1 MTVRSDRFAR
11 LLPSLRAGD
20 SGAAIAVCAFFQ
32 TELTQAARTIPGYD
46 TKEVQRE
53 LCDQLLS
60 ALCDALDAPP
70 NFPESNAI
78 VATL

>member
-1 MTVRSDRFAR
+1 MTAQLDQLAR
-11 LLPSLRAGD
+11 LLSSLQAGD
-20 SGAAIAVCAFFQ
+20 SGEAIAVCAFFQ
-32 TELTQAARTIPGYD
+32 AELTQAARTITSHDPE
-46 TKEVQRE
+46 EVQRE

-60 ALCDALDAPP
+60 ALCDVLDAPL